1 MSHSTLVNAQLN
13 APLRS
18 LALTVEEAG
27 PGEFRWRILESQG
40 SPAVFESAACSD
52 MSFAAY
58 DTALAT
64 GYGELQRFIGPDLQY
79 GPRSEADSAT
89 EFIRISPLSQPRAN
103 SGQGAPEK
111 RTTNSS
117 ASEPSALRL

>member
-1 MSHSTLVNAQLN
+1 MSHSTLVNAQLK
-13 APLRS
+13 APLRA

-40 SPAVFESAACSD
+40 SPQVFKSVASSD

-64 GYGELQRFIGPDLQY
+64 GYGELQRLIGPELQY

-89 EFIRISPLSQPRAN
+89 EFIRIAASPQPRAM
-103 SGQGAPEK
+103 SSQGAPEK
-111 RTTNSS
+111 RATNGSF
-117 ASEPSALRL
+117 SESGLLRT